1 MYIQIKVTEIVGEEK
16 LYIIA
21 FKKIFLIE
29 I

>member
-1 MYIQIKVTEIVGEEK
+1 MQIRIKVTEIVGEEK

-21 FKKIFLIE
+21 FEKIYFFE